1 MHAADQRADAGAF
14 AGAHVAGLVILHLAL
29 RILRDDGGIFEVELL
44 LLLGIF
50 HRVQRLVSGISS
62 VNATTR
68 KPTAGMA
75 CGAAACG
82 AAACGAAAVLRCS
95 PAALSRS

>member
-44 LLLGIF
+44 LFLGIF
-50 HRVQRLVSGISS
+50 HRVQRLVGGRCIGKRHHQESDGGDGL
-62 VNATTR
+62 R
-68 KPTAGMA
+68 R
-75 CGAAACG
+75 CGLAACG
-82 AAACGAAAVLRCS
+82 AAVCGAVACGAVVC
-95 PAALSRS
+95 